1 MRVGR
6 QPRQR
11 MLRVYVI
18 VGMLGVATTAF
29 AQEPAAA
36 ARTPPA
42 SSSAAGAQ
50 SSNAD
55 TASGDLPVSLD
66 HIRAGLKRQA
76 TESIL
81 KRVEIPPDFRIQI
94 LEQQRIDDMLS
105 KLDFK
110 HLNAPAPPGGLYG
123 YDQQQRLFNS
133 VDHPLVQPYAAF
145 SGGELITVA
154 IENLIARYLG
164 PRLVNGITDAERA
177 RAERAARQE
186 VEKAIADYCAARP
199 DRTDIQLCTSN
210 AVH

>member
-1 MRVGR
+1 MRGR
-6 QPRQR
+6 PQR
-11 MLRVYVI
+11 LRRCMLFVYLLI
-18 VGMLGVATTAF
+18 GILFTAPAAF
-29 AQEPAAA
+29 AQAPASSPAAA
-36 ARTPPA
+36 PE
-42 SSSAAGAQ
+42 SSTT
-50 SSNAD
+50 D
-55 TASGDLPVSLD
+55 TASSDLPVSLD
-66 HIRAGLKRQA
+66 RIRAGLKHQA
-76 TESIL
+76 TDSIL

-145 SGGELITVA
+145 SGSELITVA
-154 IENLIARYLG
+154 LENLIARYLG
-164 PRLVNGITDAERA
+164 GPLLNSIKDADHA

-199 DRTDIQLCTSN
+199 DRTDIQLCN
-210 AVH
+210 QPLDR

>member
-1 MRVGR
+1 MLS
-6 QPRQR
+6 QPHLRRRR
-11 MLRVYVI
+11 MLLVQLL
-18 VGMLGVATTAF
+18 VGVLAAAPAAF
-29 AQEPAAA
+29 GQEPPPSAAASSPAAA
-36 ARTPPA
+36 P
-42 SSSAAGAQ
+42 Q

-55 TASGDLPVSLD
+55 SQSGDLPVSLD
-66 HIRAGLKRQA
+66 RIRAGLKRQA
-76 TESIL
+76 TDSLL

-110 HLNAPAPPGGLYG
+110 HLNAPAPAGGLYG

-154 IENLIARYLG
+154 MENLIARYLG
-164 PRLVNGITDAERA
+164 GKAISSLTDAERA

-186 VEKAIADYCAARP
+186 VEKEIAEYCAARR
-199 DRTDIQLCTSN
+199 DRNDLQLCASPATDR
-210 AVH
+210 

>member
-1 MRVGR
+1 MRS
-6 QPRQR
+6 QPQTLRRR
-11 MLRVYVI
+11 MLLVFLL
-18 VGMLGVATTAF
+18 VGVLVPASAVF
-29 AQEPAAA
+29 AQELPPPSASSAAA
-36 ARTPPA
+36 AP
-42 SSSAAGAQ
+42 Q

-55 TASGDLPVSLD
+55 SPTSALPVSLD
-66 HIRAGLKRQA
+66 HIRAGLKREA
-76 TESIL
+76 TDSLL

-110 HLNAPAPPGGLYG
+110 HLNAPAPAGGLYG

-133 VDHPLVQPYAAF
+133 VDNPLVQPYAAF

-164 PRLVNGITDAERA
+164 GKLIGGLNDAERA

-186 VEKAIADYCAARP
+186 VEKEIADYCAARP
-199 DRTDIQLCTSN
+199 DRTDIQLCASPST
-210 AVH
+210 AR

>member
-1 MRVGR
+1 MRS
-6 QPRQR
+6 QPQPLRRR
-11 MLRVYVI
+11 MLLVFLL
-18 VGMLGVATTAF
+18 VGVLL
-29 AQEPAAA
+29 
-36 ARTPPA
+36 PA
-42 SSSAAGAQ
+42 SAVLAQSSQGSTASSTAAVSE

-55 TASGDLPVSLD
+55 SQQADLPVSLD
-66 HIRAGLKRQA
+66 HIRAGLKRQV
-76 TESIL
+76 TDSLL

-110 HLNAPAPPGGLYG
+110 HLNAPAPAGGLYG

-133 VDHPLVQPYAAF
+133 VDNPLVQPYAAF

-164 PRLVNGITDAERA
+164 GRLMNAVSEGDRA

-186 VEKAIADYCAARP
+186 VDKAIADYCAARP
-199 DRTDIQLCTSN
+199 DRTDIQLCVSTPN
-210 AVH
+210 R